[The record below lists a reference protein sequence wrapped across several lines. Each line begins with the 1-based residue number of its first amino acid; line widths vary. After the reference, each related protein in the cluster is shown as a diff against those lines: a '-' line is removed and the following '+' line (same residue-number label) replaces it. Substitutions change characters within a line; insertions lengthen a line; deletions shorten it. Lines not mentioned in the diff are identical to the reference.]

1 MLRSVAARNYRVI
14 VEGERNDAF
23 RHTFHG
29 MTLTRIAGYT
39 ALAGDVCDHDP
50 RLRIRLRTDRPNPG
64 LTREEPT
71 MATSTP
77 ISLIQIGADH
87 G

>member
-1 MLRSVAARNYRVI
+1 MLRSVAGQNYRVI
-14 VEGERNDAF
+14 VEGGADRRVPA
-23 RHTFHG
+23 HLHG
-29 MTLTRIAGYT
+29 LTLTRMARYT

-77 ISLIQIGADH
+77 YR
-87 G
+87 